1 MMKKRTYTILAAALL
16 TAGALLS
23 TACSNEDEAVSDNST
38 AQTVT
43 FTATLAPKGGASRDQ
58 SRAGSNFGEAQPALA
73 EGKGSDGAQ
82 TRAIIPGTDADGK
95 ETLTT
100 TWAVDEKIAIYYEY
114 GSSSHSI
121 GYATVQTVNADGS
134 ATVSGTFNS
143 KQMPKDGGAAKFMY
157 PPYLMDTY
165 GNVSFNYIHGGV
177 MGLCRQYGN
186 LTGSNSISTGYGG
199 ENSGGVC
206 DLAIGYGT
214 MSVSGSEATISGSV
228 SMENEVCICKF
239 RFALDEGTGMGTS
252 GGSEHTFSPV
262 IINDGDGHTYT
273 IVSDRPDDMVGGMTR
288 KFKSTDDIY
297 VALLP
302 ISGKTVTFSY
312 TETTSS
318 GEVIYSCNKTNVTL
332 EKGKFYRN
340 LGTITLV
347 KQ

>member
-1 MMKKRTYTILAAALL
+1 MAAALL
-16 TAGALLS
+16 TAGALLT
-23 TACSNEDEAVSDNST
+23 TACSNEDDAAIENTTPSVGSET
-38 AQTVT
+38 IQ
-43 FTATLAPKGGASRDQ
+43 FTATLAPKGD
-58 SRAGSNFGEAQPALA
+58 
-73 EGKGSDGAQ
+73 DGTT
-82 TRAIIPGTDADGK
+82 TRAITVNNQGTAS

-100 TWAVDEKIAIYYEY
+100 TWAVGEFIAIYYEDVLS
-114 GSSSHSI
+114 GHTI
-121 GYATVQTVNADGS
+121 TRAVVETVNADGS
-134 ATVSGTFNS
+134 ATISATFNS
-143 KQMPKDGGAAKFMY
+143 NQMPKDGGKAKFMY
-157 PPYLMDTY
+157 PSYLMDTE
-165 GNVSFNYIHGGV
+165 GNVNFEMTRNG

-186 LTGSNSISTGYGG
+186 LTGNNSISLGASTEYRGG
-199 ENSGGVC
+199 C

-239 RFALDEGTGMGTS
+239 HFALDEGTGMGSS

-312 TETTSS
+312 TETTIS
-318 GEVIYSCNKTNVTL
+318 GQVTYACTKTTVTL

-347 KQ
+347 RQ